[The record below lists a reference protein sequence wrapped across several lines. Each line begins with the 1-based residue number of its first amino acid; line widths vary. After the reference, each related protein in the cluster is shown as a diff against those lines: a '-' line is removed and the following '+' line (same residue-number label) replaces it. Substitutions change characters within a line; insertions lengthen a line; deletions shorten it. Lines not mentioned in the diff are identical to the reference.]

1 MVWSYLFDDCKWV
14 TPHSGARYREQG
26 YRHSG
31 LAAGNVEQQRCGRG
45 AFRDAKRNMVRIAVA
60 VRTMFDPAKPGL
72 LALAAVRG
80 ATAAAA
86 IWAAAGAI
94 TALIRAAAAAAR
106 LRGNQRTLGKCTD
119 SEDKGYGQNCKHA
132 LHRNLLGVKSAWV
145 LTRGH
150 NGSRSL
156 RLWHARRCLDPKH
169 AEKYVAWRR
178 GRHAKRSRLGGS
190 SFSQRRGR
198 KQSYIEGDGGEL
210 RFDRENRSQS
220 CLRRRS
226 VATILGATHCRKI
239 LRHRAIRAH
248 PVHSHGTGCVHATGA
263 G

>member
-31 LAAGNVEQQRCGRG
+31 LAAGNLEQQRRGCG
-45 AFRDAKRNMVRIAVA
+45 AFRDAKSNMVRIAA
-60 VRTMFDPAKPGL
+60 AIRTMFNPARPGL

-132 LHRNLLGVKSAWV
+132 LHKNLLEVKSAWA

-156 RLWHARRCLDPKH
+156 RLWHARKCLDPKH
-169 AEKYVAWRR
+169 SEKDVARRR
-178 GRHAKRSRLGGS
+178 GRHANWNCLSGS
-190 SFSQRRGR
+190 SFSQRQRR
-198 KQSYIEGDGGEL
+198 KRRQVRRDGGEL
-210 RFDRENRSQS
+210 WRDRENRNQS
-220 CLRRRS
+220 S
-226 VATILGATHCRKI
+226 VR
-239 LRHRAIRAH
+239 
-248 PVHSHGTGCVHATGA
+248 
-263 G
+263 